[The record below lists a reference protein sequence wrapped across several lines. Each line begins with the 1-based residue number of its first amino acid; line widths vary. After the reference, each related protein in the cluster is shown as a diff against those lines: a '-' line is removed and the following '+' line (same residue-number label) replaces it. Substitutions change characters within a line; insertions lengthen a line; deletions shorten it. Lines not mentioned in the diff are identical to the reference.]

1 MSQDEETPQ
10 EQDPEQADQATS
22 SEESPGSEAAEES
35 VVSEEVNRPP
45 FAIRAGAEISYG
57 KKAGRVK
64 TVRGNGAEPYEVG
77 IQWAGDQHPEWLL
90 YRALKG
96 AYEQGHL
103 QVKS

>member
-1 MSQDEETPQ
+1 MSQEEETPQ
-10 EQDPEQADQATS
+10 EQDPEQSDQATP
-22 SEESPGSEAAEES
+22 SEESSASDAAEEA

-57 KKAGRVK
+57 KKTGRVR

-77 IQWAGDQHPEWLL
+77 IQWAGDKHPVWLL

-96 AYEQGHL
+96 AYEPGHL
-103 QVKS
+103 QINS